1 MWPVWSSSDGWWRRA
16 VLASAT
22 MGTRL
27 AKLAGRALRPGPPFV
42 RSWVLGEMIAYARG
56 LAPLAPASIRI
67 RCRRYRMAESGQHQ
81 YIEVNDDDRTV
92 ASAEVTS
99 EGSGGTARASLR
111 AESGHIAPGR
121 RASLVDA
128 VLALPEVQ
136 ESARLKAAFPLGDS
150 ESLQRLQQRCAD
162 VRTHSAGWSA
172 LLDAKV
178 PSGGADSTAQ
188 QSAGEQVPSE

>member
-1 MWPVWSSSDGWWRRA
+1 MRRPAAPGEPGAQRPLPVAVGQTRPGASRHPAAARAPGRMPRPENTQRPVGGSRRQRWRLMWSVWSSSDGWWRRA

-99 EGSGGTARASLR
+99 DR
-111 AESGHIAPGR
+111 
-121 RASLVDA
+121 
-128 VLALPEVQ
+128 
-136 ESARLKAAFPLGDS
+136 K
-150 ESLQRLQQRCAD
+150 
-162 VRTHSAGWSA
+162 
-172 LLDAKV
+172 
-178 PSGGADSTAQ
+178 ST
-188 QSAGEQVPSE
+188 